1 MISIVDILVVAH
13 AWSYRRGKH
22 RDVLNITRQLNAARG
37 LRPMRAVDL
46 DEFQRDYDEEREQG
60 WSIS

>member
-1 MISIVDILVVAH
+1 MTSLTDFMVVAH
-13 AWSYRRGKH
+13 QWAYNAGRH
-22 RDVLNITRQLNAARG
+22 RDAIRLTKQLNAARG
-37 LRPMRAVDL
+37 LRPRRAVDL